1 MAGPTITKQQ
11 MLHLLDKLSKDD
23 NFRARFERDPKSGLV
38 ESGIP
43 AAHVATFP
51 PGNLGSGTLADKSV
65 FAAEHRRVAA
75 DLAEECMCMVVPTPH
90 WGPPRKP

>member
-1 MAGPTITKQQ
+1 MANPNITKQQ

-23 NFRARFERDPKSGLV
+23 DFRAKFERDPKNGLIAA
-38 ESGIP
+38 GIP

-51 PGNLGSGTLADKSV
+51 AGNLGSGQLADKSL

-75 DLAEECMCMVVPTPH
+75 DLAEECMCMIVPTPH
-90 WGPPRKP
+90 WGPARKP